1 MLRRMA
7 LAVAGAIGLAGVSVS
22 PVLAA
27 SVPATPYTKGELVQF
42 QGQAAIYQVRST
54 ASGLV
59 LGWIP
64 TSASFQAAG
73 FQWSQVHR
81 LPNGIPRPSDKE
93 WLALNTFGGRGA
105 ISSPLPWDTG
115 VVSSSAYIPI
125 TESLPSSGLI
135 RYPGHSAIYVITK
148 EPLGKD
154 FRIRWIPSAAI
165 FNAAGY
171 SWSQVKT
178 VPSGWLVKPGA
189 PMTLLRVTG
198 TTKVY
203 ALLNGL
209 LHWIP
214 SGQDFTGW
222 GYNWQSVQT
231 VRYLPYPVGAPL
243 TSLPY

>member
-7 LAVAGAIGLAGVSVS
+7 LAVAGSIGLTGASVS

-27 SVPATPYTKGELVQF
+27 SAPSPYTNGELVQF
-42 QGQAAIYQVRST
+42 QGQPQVYQVRST
-54 ASGLV
+54 SSGLV

-64 TSASFQAAG
+64 ASAAFQSAG
-73 FQWSQVHR
+73 FQWSQVHM
-81 LPNGIPRPSDKE
+81 LPNGIPRPKNKE
-93 WLALNTFGGRGA
+93 WLALGTFGGRGA
-105 ISSPLPWDTG
+105 LPSKLPWETG
-115 VVSSSAYIPI
+115 AVSSTTWIPL
-125 TESLPSSGLI
+125 TESMPGSGLI
-135 RYPGHSAIYVITK
+135 RYSGHSAIYLITK

-154 FRIRWIPSAAI
+154 FRIRWIPSAAV

-178 VPSGWLVKPGA
+178 VPSNWLVKPGA
-189 PMTLLRVTG
+189 PMSLMRATG

-203 ALLNGL
+203 ALLNGV

-214 SGQDFTGW
+214 SGQDFTSW

-231 VRYLPYPVGAPL
+231 VHYLPYPVGAPL
-243 TSLPY
+243 TSPPY